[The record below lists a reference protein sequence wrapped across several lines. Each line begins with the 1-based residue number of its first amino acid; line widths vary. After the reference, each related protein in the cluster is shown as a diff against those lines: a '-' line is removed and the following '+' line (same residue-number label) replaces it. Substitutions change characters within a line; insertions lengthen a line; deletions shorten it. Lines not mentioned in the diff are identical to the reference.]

1 MERVRHAD
9 EVKDRVDVEIL
20 LADTIRIASDD
31 VVINNARAA
40 AAIRGAE
47 SVKLVATKIDVSFQ
61 IRSAEQ
67 N

>member
-47 SVKLVATKIDVSFQ
+47 SVKLVAT
-61 IRSAEQ
+61 RLM
-67 N
+67 

>member
-67 N
+67 H